1 MENPVPGPAY
11 MQQHSKAHKNLAI
24 KGERLN
30 APSVHSHNSVTT
42 DQSAHDSQTSI
53 TNLDNAPLKMELK
66 EIPNDKT
73 RKLSDMKLIQTLSLK
88 ILYIVAKRTLVQ
100 YHHSYHSYN
109 IK

>member
-1 MENPVPGPAY
+1 MENPVPGPAF

-53 TNLDNAPLKMELK
+53 TN
-66 EIPNDKT
+66 
-73 RKLSDMKLIQTLSLK
+73 
-88 ILYIVAKRTLVQ
+88 
-100 YHHSYHSYN
+100 
-109 IK
+109 